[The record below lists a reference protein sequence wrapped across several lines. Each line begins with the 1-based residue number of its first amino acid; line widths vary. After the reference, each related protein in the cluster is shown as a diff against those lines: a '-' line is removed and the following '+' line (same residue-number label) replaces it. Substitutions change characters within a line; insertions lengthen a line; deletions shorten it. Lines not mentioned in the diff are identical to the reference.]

1 MNVLIIRHAIAME
14 REDFF
19 KTNADDE
26 QRPLILEGI
35 KKMRKNVIGL
45 RRVVPYIKV
54 LYSSPLVRA
63 VQTAKIV
70 SDHYEEMPVEK
81 CDFLKPESDPADLVE
96 FIKSAAKGFTRAE
109 QETSAF
115 AVVGHE
121 PHLSELIGY
130 LATGKSTPLFEL
142 RKGGACLINFES
154 GIVAGKG
161 KLEWLLKPSI
171 MRKLVRL

>member
-1 MNVLIIRHAIAME
+1 MNLLIIRHAIAME
-14 REDFF
+14 REDFH
-19 KTNADDE
+19 KTNTDDE

-54 LYSSPLVRA
+54 MYSSPLVRA
-63 VQTAKIV
+63 EQTAKIV
-70 SDHYEEMPVEK
+70 ADEYEEIPVEICK
-81 CDFLKPESDPADLVE
+81 HLKPESDPADLLEVVKE
-96 FIKSAAKGFTRAE
+96 AAKKFSNAE
-109 QETSAF
+109 KETSVL

-130 LATGKSTPLFEL
+130 LVTGKRAPLFEL

-154 GIVAGKG
+154 DIAAGKG
-161 KLEWLLKPSI
+161 QLEWVLKPSI
-171 MRKLVRL
+171 MRKLVRM